1 MQLNPQN
8 CVLLY
13 KGIKTGKG
21 ENIMNAPNYSSII
34 NWIKTHRFWTSVM
47 VLGGLHLLIATMPLN
62 LLGMGG
68 VLEYA
73 LSSQFLGYYTLIGG
87 IIWSFQQGK
96 TGCSLITL
104 GIVSL
109 LFALNILVK
118 FYVYNAAGMYPVYS
132 LSNYIML
139 SAVLSSGAF
148 FLYFGTL
155 RYRKWAY
162 LRNESKES

>member
-47 VLGGLHLLIATMPLN
+47 VLGGLHLLIATCLVTCRMAEYWNTSFIP
-62 LLGMGG
+62 
-68 VLEYA
+68 VLD
-73 LSSQFLGYYTLIGG
+73 LYTLMGG

-96 TGCSLITL
+96 QLQLDTW
-104 GIVSL
+104 IV
-109 LFALNILVK
+109 FFFRTANIL
-118 FYVYNAAGMYPVYS
+118 G
-132 LSNYIML
+132 
-139 SAVLSSGAF
+139 
-148 FLYFGTL
+148 
-155 RYRKWAY
+155 
-162 LRNESKES
+162 